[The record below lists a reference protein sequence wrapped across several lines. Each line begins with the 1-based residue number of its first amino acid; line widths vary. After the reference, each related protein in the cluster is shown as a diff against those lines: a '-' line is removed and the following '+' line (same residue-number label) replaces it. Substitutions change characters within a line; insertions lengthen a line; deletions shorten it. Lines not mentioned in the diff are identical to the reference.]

1 MLIEFDCKKCR
12 NYVREHAL
20 DDWWREPHPGVCL
33 SCRAKDVMP
42 PPTVE
47 HVRVRQDREE
57 CAAVGVLVVPLVIM
71 ACAVI
76 LAILMGAPQ

>member
-12 NYVREHAL
+12 NHVREHAL
-20 DDWWREPHPGVCL
+20 DGWWREQHPGVCL
-33 SCRAKDVMP
+33 SCRAKDVTP

-47 HVRVRQDREE
+47 HVRVMQDREE
-57 CAAVGVLVVPLVIM
+57 RLSVGVVVVPLVIM